1 MSQYQLIAT
10 AAFGLEAVVAR
21 ELKALGY
28 TDQTIEDGRVRFA
41 GDAAAIARCN
51 LWLRS
56 ADRVLLEVGR
66 FAAGDFGELFDRTQ
80 ALPWEQWLG
89 IDAQFPVRGRSV
101 KSKLHS
107 VPDCQRIV
115 KKAIAERLKQTYR
128 RDWFDETGPIYSVE
142 VALLKDEA
150 TLTIDTSGPGL
161 HKRGYRTLVGSAPL
175 KETLA
180 AALVQL
186 SYWNPARQL
195 IDPCCGSGT
204 IPIEA
209 ALIGRNLA
217 PGRNRTFP
225 AEAWPWLDAAVWSDA
240 RTEAA
245 DLERPSLDVRIIGTD
260 NDDRVLKLAR
270 QHAVV
275 AGVEAD
281 IHFQQQP
288 LAEFTTSRQ
297 YGCVITNPPYGERL
311 GDKPAAEALYRDMGR
326 LFTPLDTWSIYVLTA
341 HPDFERLY
349 GRPATRRRKLY
360 NARIPC
366 TYYQYNGPRPPR

>member
-1 MSQYQLIAT
+1 YQLIAT

-28 TDQTIEDGRVRFA
+28 TEQTIEDGRVRFA

-51 LWLRS
+51 LWLRT

-66 FAAGDFGELFDRTQ
+66 FAATDFGELFDRTQ

-115 KKAIAERLKQTYR
+115 KKAIASRLQQTYR
-128 RDWFDETGPIYSVE
+128 RDWFDETGPLYSVE

-186 SYWNPARQL
+186 SYWNSTRQL
-195 IDPCCGSGT
+195 VDPCCGSGT

-225 AEAWPWLDAAVWSDA
+225 AEAWPWLDATAWTQA
-240 RTEAA
+240 RA
-245 DLERPSLDVRIIGTD
+245 
-260 NDDRVLKLAR
+260 
-270 QHAVV
+270 
-275 AGVEAD
+275 EAD
-281 IHFQQQP
+281 
-288 LAEFTTSRQ
+288 
-297 YGCVITNPPYGERL
+297 
-311 GDKPAAEALYRDMGR
+311 
-326 LFTPLDTWSIYVLTA
+326 DTA
-341 HPDFERLY
+341 D
-349 GRPATRRRKLY
+349 RR
-360 NARIPC
+360 
-366 TYYQYNGPRPPR
+366 